1 LLINM
6 LPSNNKVIC
15 VMRLICCYVLLLS
28 SLLLFA
34 KNSLAAATL
43 LPYPA
48 AIEQTEGYF
57 DLKLGLTIKVPA
69 DNPLLQAA
77 AGRFTARLGQ
87 RAGFDIPLFASQP
100 VLLKLTGQ
108 PAATGAVPLPD
119 MTEQY
124 HLRVTKT
131 EIVLSAATETGILRG
146 LETLLQLA
154 DNGKIAAVNIK
165 DQPRFSWRGLLLDPA
180 RRFLPLPVLKRQ
192 IDIMAAAK
200 LNVLHLHLTDD
211 QGWRFE
217 SKHFPKLQQIGG
229 ADGFYTQA
237 ELKQLVTYAAERG
250 IRVVPEIDLPGHTT
264 ALGAAYPEF
273 MSQPGPAAPEQH
285 WGVHPAVLDP
295 TNELLYPFLR
305 QLLAEVADVFPDPY
319 LHIGGDEVLSEHWLA
334 TPHIVTFMQQQ
345 QLDDAPALQA
355 YFNRRLQQ
363 ILQQLG
369 RNMIGWDEV
378 LDSNVPSS
386 VLIQSWRG
394 TESLYQAAA
403 AGHKAILST
412 GYYLDQPQFAGYHYR
427 NDPLAQATAAP
438 DLSQLQHWSAWQF
451 SFDRLRGN
459 AISGKLLLLSFNDG
473 AVKGAIEF
481 SGRKAVML
489 NDLVLNANT
498 LTFTVDSWM
507 GPLNAQLQLGAT
519 LSGQLVTGNAPYQV
533 NGQALALQQ
542 SAATALPFSLQLPD
556 ISDTMRA
563 NILGGEITLW
573 AELVAPD
580 NIDIRLW
587 PNGFAVAERLWS
599 SASIHD
605 EASLRQRMQRITQQL
620 TAEGSL
626 QHIQQQRAG
635 FRFLAAD
642 YAGTLEH
649 LAQVLEP
656 AHYYHR
662 LHQKSVAGLY
672 HKEAVLNQLVDFL
685 PAENPQLHQFSQV
698 LQRWLKQQQAADTT
712 WLVQQLQ
719 QWQAAADTVIKA
731 AGAPQHTKLK
741 PYIPELQQISALC
754 QSGLLLL
761 NSITAQTPLENVERQ
776 QIARQLQQAGT
787 ISQEMI
793 IALHRPLQ
801 QLFDYAPHSHVWVPA
816 NTFSAAAEGP
826 AVDSLGN
833 LYAVNFGHD
842 SAINNGA
849 INGGTIGKVTP
860 DGQTSLYLTLPQ
872 GSTGNGI
879 VFGPRGSLYSGAM
892 FIADYTGHNILR
904 YAQGKLQVYAHNKAM
919 HQPNDLAITQSGV
932 IFASDPDWANSNGQL
947 WRIDTDGSSQ
957 LLYSDMGT
965 TNGIAVSPDQQF
977 LYVNESVQRRVWRF
991 RINADN
997 SLSDKQLFAQFSDF
1011 GLDGMRFDSKGSLYI
1026 ARYGK
1031 GTVVKLDNE
1040 GLIQQEYRLNH
1051 ALPTNVSLSPDNS
1064 ALYVTIQQC
1073 GCIERI
1079 QL

>member
-1 LLINM
+1 
-6 LPSNNKVIC
+6 
-15 VMRLICCYVLLLS
+15 MRAICCYA
-28 SLLLFA
+28 LLLFSNWPLFA
-34 KNSLAAATL
+34 DALVV
-43 LPYPA
+43 LPTPA
-48 AIEQTEGYF
+48 RLEQAEGYF
-57 DLKLGLTIKVPA
+57 DLRLGLTIQAPA
-69 DNPLLQAA
+69 DNPLLKAA
-77 AGRFTARLGQ
+77 AGRFTTRLGQ
-87 RAGFDIPLFASQP
+87 KAGFEIPFWPSQP
-100 VLLKLTGQ
+100 VLLELTGQ
-108 PAATGAVPLPD
+108 LAAIGATPQPD

-131 EIVLSAATETGILRG
+131 QITVRAVTEIGILRG

-154 DNGKIAAVNIK
+154 DNGKIAAVSIK

-217 SKHFPKLQQIGG
+217 SKHYPKLQQIGG
-229 ADGFYTQA
+229 ADGYYTQA
-237 ELKQLVTYAAERG
+237 ELKQLVRYAAERG

-273 MSQPGPAAPEQH
+273 MSQPGPTAPEQH

-295 TNELLYPFLR
+295 TNEQLYPFLR

-319 LHIGGDEVLSEHWLA
+319 LHIGGDEVLSDHWLA
-334 TPHIVTFMQQQ
+334 TPHIVAFMQQQ

-355 YFNRRLQQ
+355 YFNRRLQR

-369 RNMIGWDEV
+369 RTMIGWDEV
-378 LDSNVPSS
+378 LDSDVPSS

-412 GYYLDQPQFAGYHYR
+412 GYYVDQPQFASYHYR
-427 NDPLAQATAAP
+427 NDPLPQATAA
-438 DLSQLQHWSAWQF
+438 DLTRLQHWSVWQF
-451 SFDRLRGN
+451 SFERLRGK
-459 AISGKLLLLSFNDG
+459 AISGKLLLLSFKDG
-473 AVKGAIEF
+473 TIKAAIEF
-481 SGRKAVML
+481 SGRKALML
-489 NDLVLNANT
+489 NDLVVNANT
-498 LTFTVDSWM
+498 LAFTVDSWM
-507 GPLNAQLQLGAT
+507 GPLSAQLHLGKT
-519 LSGQLVTGNAPYQV
+519 LSGQLIAGNAPYQV

-542 SAATALPFSLQLPD
+542 SAAKTLPFSLQPPD
-556 ISDTMRA
+556 IDDTMRK

-573 AELVAPD
+573 AELVTPD

-587 PNGFAVAERLWS
+587 PNGFAVAGRLWS
-599 SASIHD
+599 DASSRD
-605 EASLRQRMQRITQQL
+605 ETSLYRQMHHITQQL

-635 FRFLAAD
+635 FTFLAAD

-649 LAQVLEP
+649 VAQVLEP

-662 LHQKSVAGLY
+662 LHQKSAAGLY
-672 HKEAVLNQLVDFL
+672 HKDAPLDQLVDFL
-685 PAENPQLHQFSQV
+685 PAENAKLQHFSQVIQRWLTQQHATDTAWLSQQLHQWHDAASKLLTVAVTPQHTL
-698 LQRWLKQQQAADTT
+698 LQQNIA
-712 WLVQQLQ
+712 QLQ
-719 QWQAAADTVIKA
+719 QIA
-731 AGAPQHTKLK
+731 
-741 PYIPELQQISALC
+741 ALC

-761 NSITAQTPLENVERQ
+761 NSISSQTPLENVVRQ
-776 QIARQLQQAGT
+776 QITQQLQQATT

-826 AVDSLGN
+826 AVDSNGN
-833 LYAVNFGHD
+833 LYAVNFSQNAD
-842 SAINNGA
+842 ISSATMKADNT
-849 INGGTIGKVTP
+849 GGTIGKVTA
-860 DGQTSLYLTLPQ
+860 DGQASLYLTLPQ

-879 VFGPRGSLYSGAM
+879 VFGPSGSLHSGAM

-904 YAQGKLQVYAHNKAM
+904 YAQGKLEVYAHNNAM
-919 HQPNDLAITQSGV
+919 HQPNDLAIMQSGV
-932 IFASDPDWANSNGQL
+932 IFASDPHWANNSGQL

-957 LLYSDMGT
+957 LLHGNMGT

-977 LYVNESVQRRVWRF
+977 LYVNESVQRQVWRF

-1040 GLIQQEYRLNH
+1040 GRIQQEYRLNH
-1051 ALPTNVSLSPDNS
+1051 ALPTNVSLSRDDVT
-1064 ALYVTIQQC
+1064 LYITIQEC

>member
-1 LLINM
+1 M

-15 VMRLICCYVLLLS
+15 VMRLICCCALLLLS
-28 SLLLFA
+28 SMPLFA
-34 KNSLAAATL
+34 KNSLDATVAL

-48 AIEQTEGYF
+48 EIEQAEGYF
-57 DLKLGLTIKVPA
+57 DLRLGLTIKVPP
-69 DNPLLQAA
+69 DNPVLQAA
-77 AGRFTARLGQ
+77 AERFTARLGH
-87 RAGFDIPLFASQP
+87 RAGFAIPLSAAANVQ
-100 VLLKLTGQ
+100 LQLTGL
-108 PAATGAVPLPD
+108 PAATGAVPQPD
-119 MTEQY
+119 MAEQY
-124 HLRVTKT
+124 YLRVTNT
-131 EIVLSAATETGILRG
+131 EIILSAAAETGILHG

-154 DNGKIAAVNIK
+154 DKGKIAAVSIK

-180 RRFLPLPVLKRQ
+180 RRFLPLGVLKRQ

-217 SKHFPKLQQIGG
+217 SKLFPKLQQIGG

-237 ELKQLVTYAAERG
+237 ELKQLVHYAAERG

-273 MSQPGPAAPEQH
+273 MSQPGPAEPEQH

-295 TNELLYPFLR
+295 TNEQLYPFLQ

-334 TPHIVTFMQQQ
+334 TPHIVAFMQQQ
-345 QLDDAPALQA
+345 QLDGAPALQA

-378 LDSNVPSS
+378 LDSNLPNS

-427 NDPLAQATAAP
+427 NDPLPQATAAP
-438 DLSQLQHWSAWQF
+438 DLSQLQQWSAWQF

-459 AISGKLLLLSFNDG
+459 AIAGKLLLLSFNDG

-481 SGRKAVML
+481 SGRKAAML
-489 NDLVLNANT
+489 NDLVVNANT

-507 GPLNAQLQLGAT
+507 GPLSAQLQLGAT

-542 SAATALPFSLQLPD
+542 SAATALPFSLQPID
-556 ISDTMRA
+556 VNDTMRA

-573 AELVAPD
+573 AELVTPD

-599 SASIHD
+599 SAVIRD
-605 EASLRQRMQRITQQL
+605 ESSLHQRMQRISQQL

-635 FRFLAAD
+635 FRLIAAN
-642 YAGTLEH
+642 YADTLEH
-649 LAQVLEP
+649 LAQILEP

-662 LHQKSVAGLY
+662 LHQKSAAGLY
-672 HKEAVLNQLVDFL
+672 HKAAALDQLVDFL
-685 PAENPQLHQFSQV
+685 PAENPQLQQFSKV
-698 LQRWLKQQQAADTT
+698 IQRWLKQQDATDTA
-712 WLVQQLQ
+712 WLTRQLQ
-719 QWQAAADTVIKA
+719 QWQHAADTLITA
-731 AGAPQHTKLK
+731 AAAPQHIKLK

-761 NSITAQTPLENVERQ
+761 NSITAQTPLENVVRQ
-776 QIARQLQQAGT
+776 QIARQLQQAGA

-826 AVDSLGN
+826 AVDSMGN
-833 LYAVNFGHD
+833 LYAVNFGYD

-860 DGQTSLYLTLPQ
+860 DGQASLYLTLPQ

-879 VFGPRGSLYSGAM
+879 VFGPSGSLYSGAM

-904 YAQGKLQVYAHNKAM
+904 YAQGKLEVYAHNKAM
-919 HQPNDLAITQSGV
+919 HQPNDLAIMQSGV
-932 IFASDPDWANSNGQL
+932 IFASDPDWANSSGQL

-957 LLYSDMGT
+957 LLYSNMGT

-997 SLSDKQLFAQFSDF
+997 SLSDKHLFAQFSDF

-1031 GTVVKLDNE
+1031 GTVVKLDNA
-1040 GLIQQEYRLNH
+1040 GRIQQEYRLNH
-1051 ALPTNVSLSPDNS
+1051 ALPTNVSLNPDDS
-1064 ALYVTIQQC
+1064 TLYVTIQQC

>member
-1 LLINM
+1 M

-15 VMRLICCYVLLLS
+15 VMRLICCYALLLLS
-28 SLLLFA
+28 SMPLCA
-34 KNSLAAATL
+34 KNSLAAVAL

-48 AIEQTEGYF
+48 EIEQAEGYF
-57 DLKLGLTIKVPA
+57 DLRLGLTIEVPP
-69 DNPLLQAA
+69 DNPMLQAA
-77 AGRFTARLGQ
+77 AERFTARLSQ
-87 RAGFDIPLFASQP
+87 TAGFAIPPLPAANLQ
-100 VLLKLTGQ
+100 LQLTGL
-108 PAATGAVPLPD
+108 PAATGAVPQPD
-119 MTEQY
+119 MAEQY
-124 HLRVTKT
+124 YLRVTKT
-131 EIVLSAATETGILRG
+131 EIMLSAATETGIVRG

-154 DNGKIAAVNIK
+154 DNGKIAAVSIK

-180 RRFLPLPVLKRQ
+180 RRFLPLAVLKRQ
-192 IDIMAAAK
+192 IDIMATAK

-229 ADGFYTQA
+229 ADGFYTQT

-273 MSQPGPAAPEQH
+273 MSQPGPTEPEQH

-295 TNELLYPFLR
+295 TNEQLYPFLR

-334 TPHIVTFMQQQ
+334 TPHIVAFMQQQ
-345 QLDDAPALQA
+345 QLDGAPALQA

-427 NDPLAQATAAP
+427 NDPLPQATAAP
-438 DLSQLQHWSAWQF
+438 DLTKLQQWSAWLF

-459 AISGKLLLLSFNDG
+459 AISGKLLLLSFKDG

-507 GPLNAQLQLGAT
+507 GPLSAQLQLGTT
-519 LSGQLVTGNAPYQV
+519 LSGQLVTGNAPYLV

-542 SAATALPFSLQLPD
+542 SAATALPFSLQPIHVD
-556 ISDTMRA
+556 DTMRT
-563 NILGGEITLW
+563 NVLGGEITLW
-573 AELVAPD
+573 GELVTPD

-599 SASIHD
+599 SAVIRD
-605 EASLRQRMQRITQQL
+605 EASLYQRMQRISQQL

-635 FRFLAAD
+635 FTFLATD
-642 YAGTLEH
+642 YAGPLEH

-662 LHQKSVAGLY
+662 LHQKSAAGLY
-672 HKEAVLNQLVDFL
+672 HKAAALNQLVDFL
-685 PAENPQLHQFSQV
+685 PAENPQLRQFSQV
-698 LQRWLKQQQAADTT
+698 LQRRLKQQDATDTA
-712 WLVQQLQ
+712 WLTRQLQ
-719 QWQAAADTVIKA
+719 QWQHAADTVIKA
-731 AGAPQHTKLK
+731 AAAPQHTKLK

-761 NSITAQTPLENVERQ
+761 NSISSQTPLENVVRQ

-801 QLFDYAPHSHVWVPA
+801 QLFNYAPHSQVWVPA

-842 SAINNGA
+842 SAINSSDTD
-849 INGGTIGKVTP
+849 GGTIGKVTP
-860 DGQTSLYLTLPQ
+860 DGQASLYLTLPQ

-879 VFGPRGSLYSGAM
+879 VFGPSGSLYSGAM

-904 YAQGKLQVYAHNKAM
+904 YAQGKLEVYAHNKAM
-919 HQPNDLAITQSGV
+919 HQPNDLAIMQNGV
-932 IFASDPDWANSNGQL
+932 IFASDPDWANSSGQL

-957 LLYSDMGT
+957 LLYSNMGT

-977 LYVNESVQRRVWRF
+977 LYVNESIQRKVWRF

-1011 GLDGMRFDSKGSLYI
+1011 GLDGMRFDSKGGLYI

-1040 GLIQQEYRLNH
+1040 GRIRQEYRLNH
-1051 ALPTNVSLSPDNS
+1051 ALPTNVSLNQDDST
-1064 ALYVTIQQC
+1064 LYVTIQQC